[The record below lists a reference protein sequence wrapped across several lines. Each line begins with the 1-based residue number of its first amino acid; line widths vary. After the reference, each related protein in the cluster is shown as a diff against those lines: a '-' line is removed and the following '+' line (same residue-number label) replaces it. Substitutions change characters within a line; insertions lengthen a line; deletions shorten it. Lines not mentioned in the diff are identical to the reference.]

1 MATPRSQARRPR
13 TRREGRGP
21 GRPAHAPVAPSHA
34 RCVRHAAA
42 SGRPRAGAR
51 RRGRAY
57 ASVSRLSRRSAAYVA
72 RSLQSDRRG
81 LTVRGDDFA
90 VSPLAAAVPRTRGL
104 PYGHHTV
111 RMRTA
116 ARREPMVLTK
126 RGTTTKRKP
135 RLRRGRS
142 VRGAL
147 AYLVTVVAMR
157 RIPRTYLCRN
167 HEVVQKAV
175 PAGTTSICAT
185 LAVLSALALSTRVA
199 AGDS

>member
-1 MATPRSQARRPR
+1 M
-13 TRREGRGP
+13 
-21 GRPAHAPVAPSHA
+21 
-34 RCVRHAAA
+34 
-42 SGRPRAGAR
+42 
-51 RRGRAY
+51 
-57 ASVSRLSRRSAAYVA
+57 SRLSRRSAAYVA

-111 RMRTA
+111 RMHRGA
-116 ARREPMVLTK
+116 ARTDGADKARNHDQA
-126 RGTTTKRKP
+126 GKP

-147 AYLVTVVAMR
+147 AYLVTIVAMR